1 LPVERIP
8 CSLFLKGVVVTAA
21 KRVLIFALVLLVAGV
36 GVIGVS
42 LISASGEAPKY
53 ECVTDGSVSSGISD
67 PDQGGCPVTI
77 ESYRARAQW
86 ESQGWLGE
94 SAYTVRK
101 VAAGGVV
108 LGIIGLVAAG
118 VMKATQRKKVARP
131 GM

>member
-1 LPVERIP
+1 M
-8 CSLFLKGVVVTAA
+8 SAS
-21 KRVLIFALVLLVAGV
+21 KRVLIFALVLLVVGAGA
-36 GVIGVS
+36 IGVS
-42 LISASGEAPKY
+42 LIPASGEAPKY
-53 ECVTDGSVSSGISD
+53 ECVTDGSVSSGFSD
-67 PDQGGCPVTI
+67 PNQGDCPVTI
-77 ESYRARAQW
+77 ESYEARSRW

-108 LGIIGLVAAG
+108 LGIIGLIAAG

>member
-1 LPVERIP
+1 M
-8 CSLFLKGVVVTAA
+8 SAA

-36 GVIGVS
+36 GAIGVT

-77 ESYRARAQW
+77 ESARARAQW

-118 VMKATQRKKVARP
+118 VMKATQRKKVAGRDVVAET
-131 GM
+131 GAVVRAGWWSER

>member
-1 LPVERIP
+1 M
-8 CSLFLKGVVVTAA
+8 SAA

-36 GVIGVS
+36 GAIGIS
-42 LISASGEAPKY
+42 LIPASGPAPKY
-53 ECVTDGSVSSGISD
+53 ECVTDGSVSSGFSD
-67 PDQGGCPVTI
+67 PDQGDCPVTI

-86 ESQGWLGE
+86 KSQGWLGE

-101 VAAGGVV
+101 AAAGGVV
-108 LGIIGLVAAG
+108 LGIIGLIGAG

>member
-1 LPVERIP
+1 M
-8 CSLFLKGVVVTAA
+8 SAA

-36 GVIGVS
+36 GAIGVT

-77 ESYRARAQW
+77 ESARARAQW

-108 LGIIGLVAAG
+108 LGIIGLIAAG

>member
-1 LPVERIP
+1 M
-8 CSLFLKGVVVTAA
+8 TAA

-42 LISASGEAPKY
+42 LIPASGEAPKY
-53 ECVTDGSVSSGISD
+53 ECVTDGSISSGFSD